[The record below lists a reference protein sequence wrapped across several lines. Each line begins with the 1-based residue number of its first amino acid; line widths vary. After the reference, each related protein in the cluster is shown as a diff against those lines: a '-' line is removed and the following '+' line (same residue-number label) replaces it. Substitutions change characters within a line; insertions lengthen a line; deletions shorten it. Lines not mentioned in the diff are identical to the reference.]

1 MIHSILEGMAIC
13 AYAIGAHKGFIY
25 FRSTYPSLEK
35 TLNLAVNQAKGKGI
49 LDNLDIEVLMGAEA
63 AANKNETVFKKSPT
77 RHRGEPKYRSFH
89 PPFPDLQEQPAIIN
103 NIETYANIPHIIEKG
118 ASWFAGIGAANF
130 PGTKVITLSGDVKN
144 RTFMEVPT
152 NVTIREI
159 IEKFGQ
165 GMREDRKVKAIQVGG
180 ASGSFIPKALLD
192 TPIDFDSL
200 AAAGAALGSGAF
212 LVLDEGRDMVD
223 VAARIA
229 ELFISEPD
237 GKCPFCQ
244 KGGEGIREILEKFHS
259 YKGTSKDL
267 AELKRLGET
276 MVSNCLCGLSPRLV
290 NPLISTINNFA
301 IDYYTKIQ

>member
-1 MIHSILEGMAIC
+1 
-13 AYAIGAHKGFIY
+13 
-25 FRSTYPSLEK
+25 
-35 TLNLAVNQAKGKGI
+35 
-49 LDNLDIEVLMGAEA
+49 
-63 AANKNETVFKKSPT
+63 
-77 RHRGEPKYRSFH
+77 
-89 PPFPDLQEQPAIIN
+89 
-103 NIETYANIPHIIEKG
+103 
-118 ASWFAGIGAANF
+118 
-130 PGTKVITLSGDVKN
+130 
-144 RTFMEVPT
+144 
-152 NVTIREI
+152 
-159 IEKFGQ
+159 
-165 GMREDRKVKAIQVGG
+165 
-180 ASGSFIPKALLD
+180 
-192 TPIDFDSL
+192 
-200 AAAGAALGSGAF
+200 
-212 LVLDEGRDMVD
+212 MVD